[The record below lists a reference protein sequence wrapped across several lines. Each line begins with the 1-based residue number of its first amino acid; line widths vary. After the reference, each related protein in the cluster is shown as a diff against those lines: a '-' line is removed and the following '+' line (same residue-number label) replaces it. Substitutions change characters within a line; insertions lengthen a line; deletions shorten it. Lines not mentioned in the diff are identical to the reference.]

1 MTFEEY
7 KTLAENPQFSDAPAI
22 FKVEVYVI
30 DSCGSKKYYRK
41 TMSEPWK
48 YSEIYCLTLEEA
60 KQCLHN
66 EMDRIGFEK
75 YCAYIYQIPINKSTN
90 FPYDRAWLYDHNGNL
105 IDQSYCSYNIDKE
118 EHFQFR
124 GRPENAIRFKRGDIV
139 ELLNDYCDK
148 SKFVIVYSTPPNIE
162 TAYKMNN
169 RLKKYNC
176 WLDSTIDSYI
186 VVDQSFVIDEEKKY
200 VIKGFTDGNPLR
212 LIKPRFEPPRN
223 VVRYLNQC
231 LQKAIK
237 EYDKIIF

>member
-7 KTLAENPQFSDAPAI
+7 KKLAENPPFSDAPAI

-66 EMDRIGFEK
+66 EMDQIEYDK
-75 YCAYIYQIPINKSTN
+75 YCAYIFQIPINENIHFTY
-90 FPYDRAWLYDHNGNL
+90 YDRAWLYDHNGNL
-105 IDQSYCSYNIDKE
+105 IDQSYCPYNINE
-118 EHFQFR
+118 EHFPFR
-124 GRPENAIRFKRGDIV
+124 GRPEYAIRFKRGDIV
-139 ELLNDYCDK
+139 ELLNDYCDE

-169 RLKKYNC
+169 QLKEHSN
-176 WLDSTIDSYI
+176 WLDYSY
-186 VVDQSFVIDEEKKY
+186 DRYTVIDIDVKRKY
-200 VIKGFTDGNPLR
+200 ADDGFAYGDPLR
-212 LIKPRFEPPRN
+212 LIKPRFEPPKN
-223 VVRYLNQC
+223 IVRYLNQC

-237 EYDKIIF
+237 EYDEIIF

>member
-7 KTLAENPQFSDAPAI
+7 KKHAENPQFSDAPAI
-22 FKVEVYVI
+22 FKVEIYAI

-48 YSEIYCLTLEEA
+48 YSEIYCMTFEEA

-66 EMDRIGFEK
+66 EMDRIEFEK
-75 YCAYIYQIPINKSTN
+75 YCAYIFQIPINKSTN
-90 FPYDRAWLYDHNGNL
+90 FPYVRAWLYDYNGHL
-105 IDQSYCSYNIDKE
+105 IDQSYCPYNINE
-118 EHFQFR
+118 EHFPFR
-124 GRPENAIRFKRGDIV
+124 GRPEYAIRFKRGDIV
-139 ELLNDYCDK
+139 ELLNDHCDE
-148 SKFVIVYSTPPNIE
+148 SKFAIVYNTPPDIE

-169 RLKKYNC
+169 RLKEYSS
-176 WLDSTIDSYI
+176 WLDSTNDRYFL
-186 VVDQSFVIDEEKKY
+186 VDEELLFDEEKKY
-200 VIKGFTDGNPLR
+200 VITGVVEGDPLR

-237 EYDKIIF
+237 EYDEFIF